1 MVKRKKTMKKWAD
14 MSFEILGLYALQSL
28 WNIYLF
34 LGTKN
39 VCIQHDSQLSIE
51 LSNSIGSSNESQFGF
66 KSLFFFGSSVILQP
80 VSMYSGCLRSEN
92 GGVLKKINRHTYDK
106 KKHRQQI

>member
-66 KSLFFFGSSVILQP
+66 KSLFFLAHQLFS
-80 VSMYSGCLRSEN
+80 
-92 GGVLKKINRHTYDK
+92 NRFQCIRAVCDVKMVEY
-106 KKHRQQI
+106 